1 MGERQTY
8 KFNQPTQPVYTSGSE
23 EAWLSVTNA
32 IGRFYQ
38 GYVSDEKRE
47 MKGEGKVAGIA
58 AATGD
63 NKQQLKML
71 DAGTIYGSAYND

>member
-1 MGERQTY
+1 MAERQTY

-38 GYVSDEKRE
+38 GYIADEKRE
-47 MKGEGKVAGIA
+47 VQGKGKVAGIA
-58 AATGD
+58 AATQIVNFLENGD
-63 NKQQLKML
+63 DTFKVN
-71 DAGTIYGSAYND
+71 